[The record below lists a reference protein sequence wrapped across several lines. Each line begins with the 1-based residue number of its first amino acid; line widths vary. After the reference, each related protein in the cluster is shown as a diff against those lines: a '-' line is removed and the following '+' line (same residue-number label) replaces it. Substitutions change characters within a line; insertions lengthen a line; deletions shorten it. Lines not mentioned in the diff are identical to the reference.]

1 MSNKTD
7 TEPREIVYSMRH
19 AWGPNATFVLICF
32 VMGVVIGCAAW
43 LLKYMIAGIS
53 HALTGYLAPQVLPWT
68 FFFVPVLAIMIVGAA
83 QKYILHHRIDRSTD
97 RINDALVKRQ
107 LDIPLST
114 VFSPM
119 MLASITLGAGGSAG
133 AEGPIAY
140 SGAAMGSNLARM
152 LKLGSKAAYALVA
165 IGAGAG
171 IAGIFKAPVGG
182 MLFTIEILSFS
193 FNTLSVVGLVVA
205 CLASGLIATVVDG
218 FTPDMLYLNPP
229 QFEVSLIAWA
239 VPLGIVCG
247 TYSYFYAAVVTRLGN
262 VYRSIDRPWVRWLSS
277 GSALAVML
285 FVVPSFYGE
294 GYNVVS
300 AILSGHGAEALT
312 FSTVLRHL
320 PSLSPWVAMIV
331 MATAIVLFKPAAVA
345 STNSG
350 GGIAGDFA
358 PTLFA
363 GAGLGFLFAAVAV
376 AAMGAD
382 VAQGALVFMA
392 MGGVMAGSVKAPV
405 MAMFIV
411 SEMSAV
417 FTLFIPLAVT
427 CVISYLVVCAITAV
441 SVGRIGRRA

>member
-1 MSNKTD
+1 MSTKTV

-19 AWGPNATFVLICF
+19 AWGHNATFVLICF

-43 LLKYMIAGIS
+43 LLKRMIAVIS
-53 HALTGYLAPQVLPWT
+53 HALTGYLGPEDIPWT
-68 FFFVPVLAIMIVGAA
+68 FFLIPVVAIMIVGAA
-83 QKYILHHRIDRSTD
+83 QKFLLHRRIDHSTD
-97 RINDALVKRQ
+97 RINEALVKRQ
-107 LDIPLST
+107 LDIPFST
-114 VFSPM
+114 IFSPM
-119 MLASITLGAGGSAG
+119 VLSSITLGAGGSAG
-133 AEGPIAY
+133 SEGPIAY
-140 SGAAMGSNLARM
+140 TGAAMGSNLARL
-152 LKLGSKAAYALVA
+152 LKLGPRAAYALIA

-205 CLASGLIATVVDG
+205 CLASGLTATVVDG
-218 FTPDMLYLNPP
+218 FTPDMVYLNPP

-247 TYSYFYAAVVTRLGN
+247 VYSYYYAKVVTRTGRM
-262 VYRSIDRPWVRWLSS
+262 YQSMSRPWMRWLSS
-277 GSALAVML
+277 GSALALLL
-285 FVVPSFYGE
+285 FLVPSFYGE

-300 AILSGHGAEALT
+300 AILAGHGADALT
-312 FSTVLRHL
+312 FGTVFRHIPGL
-320 PSLSPWVAMIV
+320 TPLVAIIV
-331 MATAIVLFKPAAVA
+331 MTTAIVLLKPAAVA
-345 STNSG
+345 SSNSG

-363 GAGLGFLFAAVAV
+363 GAGLGFLFAAVAGT
-376 AAMGAD
+376 AMGFD

-392 MGGVMAGSVKAPV
+392 MGGVMAGSVKAPI

-417 FTLFIPLAVT
+417 FTLFIPLAAT

-441 SVGRIGRRA
+441 SGARSGR